1 MAPHSL
7 LSAAYFAAAAV
18 ALAGCDAGKDL
29 LAKGAEA
36 EAASDFAQARTL
48 YQDACAKSPALCP
61 IAIRQAEQVTLKEA
75 WKAIAAGEYDK
86 AKTVVEGAKAATDPA
101 VKGAAEAASQDVEYA
116 QGLAWE
122 EASALADKEQALP
135 KIEAIADL
143 GIPVSVPAREWLAKN
158 RPAILLGRV
167 KVACKAGGQGSCAE
181 AGKALATLYAS
192 NPENAEAQ
200 ALVAA
205 DYQRVYPLL
214 KQAENLL
221 IQRVEVYDKDQI
233 VQICMSKSSEPSDQ
247 AHTACE
253 SQVVGDRNLPSV
265 GFLEGAWK
273 KKLDEIKDPLFVQG
287 LDARFKRAGSTGELD
302 PAQWLK
308 PAGSK

>member
-1 MAPHSL
+1 MPPRSL
-7 LSAAYFAAAAV
+7 LSAASFAAAVLAF
-18 ALAGCDAGKDL
+18 AGCDAGKDV

-36 EAASDFAQARTL
+36 EAAGDFAQARTL
-48 YQDACAKSPALCP
+48 YQEACAKSPALCP
-61 IAIRQAEQVTLKEA
+61 IATRQAEQVTLKEA

-86 AKTVVEGAKAATDPA
+86 AKKAVEAAKAATDPA
-101 VKGAAEAASQDVEYA
+101 VKGAGEAASQYVEYA

-122 EASALADKEQALP
+122 DASALADKEPALP

-143 GIPVSVPAREWLAKN
+143 GVPVSALAREWVAKN

-167 KVACKAGGQGSCAE
+167 KAACRAGRQGSCAE
-181 AGKALATLYAS
+181 TGKALATLYPS
-192 NPENAEAQ
+192 SPENAEAQ
-200 ALVAA
+200 ALVMA

-214 KQAENLL
+214 KQAESLL
-221 IQRVEVYDKDQI
+221 IQRVEVYDKDKI
-233 VQICMSKSSEPSDQ
+233 VEVCVSKSSEAGAQ
-247 AHTACE
+247 AACE

-265 GFLEGAWK
+265 DFLEGAWK

-302 PAQWLK
+302 PAPWPK